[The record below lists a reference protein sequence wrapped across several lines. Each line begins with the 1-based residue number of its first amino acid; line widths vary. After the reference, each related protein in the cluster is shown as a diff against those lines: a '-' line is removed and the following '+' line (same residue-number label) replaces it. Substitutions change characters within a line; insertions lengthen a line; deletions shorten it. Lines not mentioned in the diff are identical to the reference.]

1 MVSREELMNHS
12 FVWLTL
18 KHTWGKVHRILE
30 TSAEVEVGN
39 TVEMVAFNHMNII
52 QNELE
57 PGDRVM
63 VADLQKHGTV
73 LKLHTPYF
81 VGGANAVRL
90 IVDGVCVE
98 RSYSQLERILEIT
111 EVCQQDRLKDY
122 CDSIYANEKPD
133 DPMDRQVGGKHYTRF
148 AIQPLEFIHKNR
160 LNFMQ
165 GNIIKYTVRYPFKN
179 GVEDLEKAR
188 DYLDKLIACERHHVK

>member
-18 KHTWGKVHRILE
+18 KHTWGKVHKVLE

-57 PGDRVM
+57 RGDRVL
-63 VADLQKHGTV
+63 VADLQKYGV
-73 LKLHTPYF
+73 VVKLHTPYF

-90 IVDGVCVE
+90 VVDGVCIE
-98 RSYSQLERILEIT
+98 RAYSQLERILEIT

-148 AIQPLEFIHKNR
+148 TIQPLEFIHKNR

-188 DYLDKLIACERHHVK
+188 DYLDKLIACERHHAE